1 MRPTSWYPLA
11 ATDPIP
17 GDPDALRQHADEHA
31 AVAASIGVVAED
43 VKILQ
48 RDPALQSFAVD
59 ELRHRAEGVAES
71 IKKAHARYVAVAE
84 ALTTYASA
92 LRRAQE
98 SADELLVRARATQQ
112 SLDEATQQ
120 RLRAAIL
127 LRDLEDDPNADP
139 ADVRTTSRRLEA
151 ARDAVDDAERRLS
164 HLRDEL
170 ETVKQQRDAA
180 AQDAIDTIT
189 KARAGDGLDDG
200 WWEDWGLE
208 VATQVSNVAGT
219 VATIAGTAA
228 LVLCWVPILGPALAA
243 IATVAGAASLVANGF
258 LAAKGEKGWT
268 DFGIDALGL
277 VSFGWGKL
285 VARGLKG
292 VAREMPET
300 MTALRG
306 LTARSGTDAV
316 SSTAAVVRAATRSD
330 LPTGALTV
338 RGLFANGWRA
348 APDTYAS
355 AFREA
360 LSRVTHGP
368 RGLLAMAGH
377 GQVVTNRVLVEDV
390 AEVVTH
396 RKGPELLNPLLAKTS
411 SLEQQVVWIH
421 RIDVASNAYGAG
433 QLTAGL
439 TSPPSEPARERLGL

>member
-11 ATDPIP
+11 ATDPVP

-43 VKILQ
+43 VKVLQ

-59 ELRHRAEGVAES
+59 ELRHRTEVVAES

-98 SADELLVRARATQQ
+98 AADELLVRARATQQ
-112 SLDEATQQ
+112 SLDEAAQQ

-127 LRDLEDDPNADP
+127 LRDLEDDPTAD
-139 ADVRTTSRRLEA
+139 ATDVRTTTRRLEA
-151 ARDAVDDAERRLS
+151 AREAVDDAEIRLS

-170 ETVKQQRDAA
+170 ETVQRQRDAA
-180 AQDAIDTIT
+180 AQDAIDRIT
-189 KARAGDGLDDG
+189 MARASDGLDDG
-200 WWEDWGLE
+200 WWEDWGLD

-219 VATIAGTAA
+219 VATSAGTAA
-228 LVLCWVPILGPALAA
+228 LVLCWVPIVGPALGV
-243 IATVAGAASLVANGF
+243 IATVAGAASLVANF
-258 LAAKGEKGWT
+258 LLAYNDEKGWT
-268 DFGIDALGL
+268 DFGIDALGM
-277 VSFGWGKL
+277 VSFGWSRG
-285 VARGLKG
+285 VAGALKG
-292 VAREMPET
+292 LAREMPET

-316 SSTAAVVRAATRSD
+316 SSTAAAVNAATRGR
-330 LPTGALTV
+330 LPSGELTI
-338 RGLFANGWRA
+338 RGLFENGWRA

-360 LSRVTHGP
+360 LSRVTYGP

-411 SLEQQVVWIH
+411 RLEQQVVWIH

-433 QLTAGL
+433 QLTTGL
-439 TSPPSEPARERLGL
+439 TSPPTEPARERLGL